1 MPVAVSTYYIYDD
14 ALVWLMKTIDF
25 GHGLLY
31 SYLRRYQVQ
40 DQAVEQVRQAFRR
53 YPGIRSS
60 MAGSIFF

>member
-40 DQAVEQVRQAFRR
+40 DQAVEQVRQAFQR
-53 YPGIRSS
+53 YPGTAWRDH
-60 MAGSIFF
+60 FF